1 MKKYEVAIIL
11 DTNGN
16 VVGALKC
23 KMVDE
28 KEYKELINKAAET
41 NALKEQ
47 RIKDLELALKNTDK
61 SIQYLAKEIRVLKGE
76 EE

>member
-47 RIKDLELALKNTDK
+47 RIKDLELALNNTDK

-76 EE
+76 E

>member
-47 RIKDLELALKNTDK
+47 RIKDLELALNNTGK
-61 SIQYLAKEIRVLKGE
+61 SIQELAKEIRVLKGE
-76 EE
+76 E

>member
-16 VVGALKC
+16 IVGALKC

-47 RIKDLELALKNTDK
+47 RIKDLELALNNTDK
-61 SIQYLAKEIRVLKGE
+61 SIQELAKEIRVLKGE
-76 EE
+76 E

>member
-47 RIKDLELALKNTDK
+47 RIKDLELALNNTDK
-61 SIQYLAKEIRVLKGE
+61 SIQDLAKEIRVLKGE
-76 EE
+76 E

>member
-16 VVGALKC
+16 IVGALKC

-28 KEYKELINKAAET
+28 KEYKELINRSAET
-41 NALKEQ
+41 NSLKDRKIRELEQ
-47 RIKDLELALKNTDK
+47 AISNLDK
-61 SIQYLAKEIRVLKGE
+61 SLNNLAKDVRELKGE
-76 EE
+76 E

>member
-11 DTNGN
+11 DTNGK

-28 KEYKELINKAAET
+28 KEYKELINRSAET

-47 RIKDLELALKNTDK
+47 RIKDLELALNNTDK
-61 SIQYLAKEIRVLKGE
+61 SIQDLAKEIRVLKGE
-76 EE
+76 E